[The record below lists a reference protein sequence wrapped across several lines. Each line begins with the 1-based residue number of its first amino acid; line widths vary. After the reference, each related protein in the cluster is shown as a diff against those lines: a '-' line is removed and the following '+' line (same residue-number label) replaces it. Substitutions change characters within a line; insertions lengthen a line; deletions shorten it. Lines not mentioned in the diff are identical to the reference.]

1 MEKEQKIT
9 GAKTMDEIESAI
21 TLQEI
26 INATEEI
33 VEGDSEEAWYDP
45 ESPFTKDEI
54 SAIESYLNACGF
66 HRVRPEGNEYTPLTD
81 GGLKT
86 YFVMVN
92 DNLGIIAGIVEY
104 EKCKSPSYKAIK
116 A

>member
-1 MEKEQKIT
+1 MEKEQMYETISENLK
-9 GAKTMDEIESAI
+9 G
-21 TLQEI
+21 I
-26 INATEEI
+26 IDATAEI
-33 VEGDSEEAWYDP
+33 VVGDSGESWYDP

-54 SAIESYLNACGF
+54 SAIESYLKACGF
-66 HRVRPEGNEYTPLTD
+66 HRVRPKGDEYTRLTD
-81 GGLKT
+81 GGLST
-86 YFVMVN
+86 NFVMVN

>member
-1 MEKEQKIT
+1 MEKEQNT
-9 GAKTMDEIESAI
+9 GAKTMNEVESEI
-21 TLQEI
+21 TLKGI
-26 INATEEI
+26 IDATEEI
-33 VEGDSEEAWYDP
+33 IEGDSEEAWYDP

-54 SAIESYLNACGF
+54 SAIESYLKACGF
-66 HRVRPEGNEYTPLTD
+66 RRVHPERNEYAPLTD
-81 GGLKT
+81 GDLNT
-86 YFVMVN
+86 HFVMVN

>member
-1 MEKEQKIT
+1 MGKEQKT
-9 GAKTMDEIESAI
+9 TDAETMYETVSEN
-21 TLQEI
+21 LKGI
-26 INATEEI
+26 IDATAEI
-33 VEGDSEEAWYDP
+33 VVGDSEEVWYDP

-66 HRVRPEGNEYTPLTD
+66 HRVHPEGNEYAHLID

-86 YFVMVN
+86 NFVMAN

-104 EKCKSPSYKAIK
+104 EKCKSPSYKVIK